1 MSRCSAAVRGRKLWP
16 GSAWAVTTRASI
28 KARARPCDPAARSRV
43 GVGMSVGTSDQLTLF
58 VQVVDPAYEFRNLH
72 RRDVEID
79 DQPLLATSGQHAAQ
93 LHLLARVDF
102 LMRYVGG
109 HVDEIPR
116 PRLGDEFQP
125 LAPAQA
131 CKAADYVDHAFEIAV
146 MVHSRLRFRLDG
158 DRAGP

>member
-1 MSRCSAAVRGRKLWP
+1 
-16 GSAWAVTTRASI
+16 
-28 KARARPCDPAARSRV
+28 V
-43 GVGMSVGTSDQLTLF
+43 G
-58 VQVVDPAYEFRNLH
+58 EFRNLH

-131 CKAADYVDHAFEIAV
+131 RKAADHVDHAFEIAV
-146 MVHSRLRFRLDG
+146 MVRSRLRFRLDG
-158 DRAGP
+158 DRAGPQFPGTGACSRDRRAPLHAECLRGGIVQLIGPDDSHALGAPSTGVLAHPFSLTF